1 MPNKKI
7 ITWFDI
13 PAIDIQRAVGF
24 YNKVLGLS
32 LEVVEKGGHTIAL
45 FSENP
50 EITGGSITQSET
62 NSPADGGTIVYFFVD
77 DLDGTLSRIE
87 NAGGKIVKPKA
98 EITNEHGFYAII
110 NDTEGNRIG
119 LHGNF

>member
-13 PAIDIQRAVGF
+13 PAADIQRAVKF
-24 YNKVLGLS
+24 YNKVLGVS

-45 FSENP
+45 FSGNP
-50 EITGGSITQSET
+50 GITGGSITQSR
-62 NSPADGGTIVYFFVD
+62 NNIPADGGTIVYFFVD
-77 DLDGTLSRIE
+77 DLDGDLLRVE
-87 NAGGKIVKPKA
+87 NAGGKIVQPKA
-98 EITNEHGFYAII
+98 EITDEHGYFGII